1 MKKITKRSVFLLLPV
16 LLLLGVTAFAQ
27 SPTIDNLV
35 VQIWPEF
42 DRPETLIIYQGQL
55 AADESL
61 PATLTFELPARIEKM
76 HAVAIMAPEGNLVN
90 ADYTLTPK
98 DDSTLVLTFTA
109 DNPRFQFEYYDPAVV
124 VKNGSARNLA
134 YVGTTLSPVNS
145 LQIEVQQPV
154 GAKDMEITPPADE
167 VMTGSNNFQYFIYKR
182 ENVEPG
188 QFINLT
194 GKYTKESDTLTV
206 DAQTVGIVQP
216 TAAPASPPLAAAMP
230 GGSNWAMTLGYVLV
244 GLGVGVLLVAVGIWF
259 FNNRGEPEPEE
270 VSPRRPVRKRGTPPA
285 PKAVNPAGT
294 TDAKSKFCPQC
305 GTRYKP
311 GAKFCHQC
319 GAPRR

>member
-1 MKKITKRSVFLLLPV
+1 MKHITKRTVFLLPLI
-16 LLLLGVTAFAQ
+16 LLLLGATVFAQ
-27 SPTIDNLV
+27 SPTIENLV
-35 VQIWPEF
+35 IQIWPEF

-61 PATLTFELPARIEKM
+61 PATLTFELPARIETM

-98 DDSTLVLTFTA
+98 DDSTLELTFTVE
-109 DNPRFQFEYYDPAVV
+109 NPRFQFEYYDPAVV
-124 VKNGSARNLA
+124 LKKGVNRSLQYVGDTRSPVKN
-134 YVGTTLSPVNS
+134 
-145 LQIEVQQPV
+145 LQIEIQQPV
-154 GAKDMEITPPADE
+154 GAENMEITPPADE
-167 VMTGSNNFQYFIYKR
+167 VMTGSNNFKYFIYKQ

-194 GKYTKESDTLTV
+194 GKYTKESDTLTADV
-206 DAQTVGIVQP
+206 QVGIVQP
-216 TAAPASPPLAAAMP
+216 TVAPTSAPLSAAMP

-244 GLGVGVLLVAVGIWF
+244 GLGAGVLLVAAGIWI
-259 FNNRGEPEPEE
+259 FNNRSEPAVEE
-270 VSPRRPVRKRGTPPA
+270 TSVRRPPRKRGSPPA
-285 PKAVNPAGT
+285 PKSINPAGAADT
-294 TDAKSKFCPQC
+294 KSKFCPQC
-305 GTRYKP
+305 GARYKP